1 MRYFMSEEVSKSKVI
16 FFARLSTILNVDEEV
31 LHSKDLRE
39 LRLYDSIAKL
49 ECSAL
54 IEQEFGLLIPLSQI
68 EKCTTATDLFNLIVH
83 YKN

>member
-1 MRYFMSEEVSKSKVI
+1 MSEEVSKSRVI
-16 FFARLSTILNVDEEV
+16 FFASLSKILNVDEEV

-54 IEQEFGLLIPLSQI
+54 IEQEFGLFIPLDQI
-68 EKCTTATDLFNLIVH
+68 EKCTTATDLFNLIVT